1 MAKMS
6 CPKCKSGKLEV
17 TVLHD
22 FETRLKGIP
31 FVVEDAKVLQC
42 AKCGEK
48 VYAAKEIERWEQVQK
63 NYLQS
68 KGLLMTPEQVKH
80 LRETIGVS
88 VADLACLLGVTR
100 QTVYGWESESTGGVQ
115 LSPASL
121 LLGLVCDEELNGN
134 SIGAL
139 MFLVNG
145 ALERGQRIS
154 AGIDKAKAV
163 PVVGDEHSVREV
175 QGKYLRTVPEGAT
188 GFRYS
193 KTGS

>member
-6 CPKCKSGKLEV
+6 CPKCKNGKLEV
-17 TVLHD
+17 TVLRN

-42 AKCGEK
+42 VKCGEK

-80 LRETIGVS
+80 LRETIGFS

-100 QTVYGWESESTGGVQ
+100 QTVYSWESNSTGGVQ
-115 LSPASL
+115 LGPASL
-121 LLGLVCDEELNGN
+121 LLGLLCDEELNGN

-145 ALERGQRIS
+145 ASQRGQRINAS
-154 AGIDKAKAV
+154 IDKAKAIAA
-163 PVVGDEHSVREV
+163 VGDEQSIQKV
-175 QGKYLRTVPEGAT
+175 QEKYLRDVPEAAT
-188 GFRYS
+188 GFVYS
-193 KTGS
+193 KTG